1 MKPVKIK
8 SNLDLFDIT
17 WRIILRCNYDCWY
30 CKTDWHTKNEGDT
43 PDVDKLIKGADKII
57 DAYKQ
62 IDPNKQIRMTITGG
76 EPFLVKD
83 LDILITH
90 LVSRGVHFRI
100 RTNGTG
106 PVKVYKNMAK
116 VMDKSNGEIML
127 SWHVSDPKSED
138 LYTKIPELV
147 FQNVP
152 VGVRLLGDQKY
163 GREVDRAEM
172 FLRNVGI
179 PFEMVRVTD
188 NPDDEDWDT

>member
-62 IDPNKQIRMTITGG
+62 IDPNKQIRMTITSG

-127 SWHVSDPKSED
+127 S
-138 LYTKIPELV
+138 
-147 FQNVP
+147 
-152 VGVRLLGDQKY
+152 
-163 GREVDRAEM
+163 
-172 FLRNVGI
+172 
-179 PFEMVRVTD
+179 
-188 NPDDEDWDT
+188 